1 MANPYE
7 QMCNENVAFL
17 LRYLKSTKLG
27 EGISFNVKNWGLDDP
42 KSKFKQ
48 TMNQSQYKALKVKAT
63 KDKVSF
69 RVSYVIHTDSYADN
83 LLSLIK
89 APKSAA
95 GEAQLRR
102 CTICKSS

>member
-7 QMCNENVAFL
+7 QMCNENIAFL

-27 EGISFNVKNWGLDDP
+27 EGISPFIKHWGLDDP

-48 TMNQSQYKALKVKAT
+48 TINESQYKALKVKAT
-63 KDKVSF
+63 KDEVSF
-69 RVSYVIHTDSYADN
+69 RVSYVIHSDNYADN
-83 LLSLIK
+83 LLSLIL
-89 APKSAA
+89 APQAAKSV
-95 GEAQLRR
+95 AQIRR